1 MWYRLMAL
9 AFLANGLGPFG
20 LKILAEKGL
29 AANYH
34 FQYLIFWY
42 AGGLALVGAGFL
54 ARRSAPRWP
63 EVWIAAVMGLGSFGG
78 QLGTSLAL
86 ERQIPGYIAF
96 PITNGGHLFIVSA
109 AGVLLFRE
117 RIGPYG
123 IAGILTGML
132 SLVLLS
138 IS

>member
-9 AFLANGLGPFG
+9 AFFANGLGPFG

-29 AANYH
+29 AESYH
-34 FQYLIFWY
+34 YQYLAWWY
-42 AGGLALVGAGFL
+42 AGGLALVLAAFL
-54 ARRSAPRWP
+54 TRRSRPSWP
-63 EVWIAAVMGLGSFGG
+63 EIWIAAVMGLGSFGG

-86 ERQIPGYIAF
+86 ESRIPGYIAF
-96 PITNGGHLFIVSA
+96 PITNGGHLFLVSA

-123 IAGILTGML
+123 IAGIVTGML

-138 IS
+138 VG

>member
-20 LKILAEKGL
+20 LKVLAERGL
-29 AANYH
+29 AERYQY
-34 FQYLIFWY
+34 QYLVCWY
-42 AGGLALVGAGFL
+42 ASGLVL
-54 ARRSAPRWP
+54 AMIAFSRRRSAPRWP

-86 ERQIPGYIAF
+86 ESQIPGHIAF
-96 PITNGGHLFIVSA
+96 PITNGGHLFLVSA

-117 RIGPYG
+117 RSGPYG
-123 IAGILTGML
+123 IAGIITGML

-138 IS
+138 VG

>member
-20 LKILAEKGL
+20 LKVLAEKGL
-29 AANYH
+29 AGTYH
-34 FQYLIFWY
+34 YQYLVCWY
-42 AGGLALVGAGFL
+42 ASGLALALVTFL
-54 ARRSAPRWP
+54 LRRSAPRWP
-63 EVWIAAVMGLGSFGG
+63 EIWIAAVMGLGSFGG

-86 ERQIPGYIAF
+86 ESRIPGHIAF
-96 PITNGGHLFIVSA
+96 PITNGGHLFLVSA
-109 AGVLLFRE
+109 AGVFLFRE

-123 IAGILTGML
+123 IAGIITGML

-138 IS
+138 VG